1 MITGNIVKVE
11 KLEGDNATAIKD
23 TIDNLEKDFGKI
35 KGAITITYHEG
46 KPQEP
51 KLVTVGM
58 SPMNVTI
65 TLNAIALGFMNALG
79 IENEKQETKSEES
92 NTENQAQA

>member
-1 MITGNIVKVE
+1 MITGSIEKVE
-11 KLEGDNATAIKD
+11 QLEGDKATAIKD

-58 SPMNVTI
+58 SPVDVTI
-65 TLNAIALGFMNALG
+65 TLNVVALGFMNALG
-79 IENEKQETKSEES
+79 NENEKQETKSEES
-92 NTENQAQA
+92 STENQAQA